1 MVTCLQGLPPPQE
14 IFDLVVRIIKSRTFL
29 EIAIFPGF
37 LNVMLSAAFL
47 TWLER
52 KVIARV
58 QMRIGPLYAGI
69 SGILQPIADGVK
81 LMFKEMIFPELA
93 DLKLLMAC
101 ALGLMLLAFAPVA
114 AIPFGEGLVI
124 ANMDIGLIYVFAV
137 ISLFPSVI
145 LLIGWGSNSKYP
157 FLGGLRSL
165 FQQVAYEIPM
175 WLSVLGIV
183 MLTGT
188 LNLTEIVKAQE
199 RLWFVVPQ
207 ILGFAV
213 FFTAALAELE
223 RTPFD
228 LPEAET
234 ELVMGWMTELSG
246 VPFMLVFLAMYTK
259 LYVMSAL
266 ITTFFLGG
274 WYGPSLLPQPVW
286 FVVKTFLVASA
297 IVVIRG
303 TFPRVR
309 VDILLR
315 AGWTRLLLVALANIF
330 VTVLLIWLGVAWIWR
345 I

>member
-1 MVTCLQGLPPPQE
+1 MVTRLQELPTVQE
-14 IFDLVVRIIKSRTFL
+14 ILRLAANVIGSRTFL
-29 EIAIFPGF
+29 EIIVFPGF
-37 LNVMLSAAFL
+37 LNIMLSAAFL

-58 QMRIGPLYAGI
+58 QLRIGPLYAGM

-93 DLKLLMAC
+93 DAKLLMLC
-101 ALGLMLLAFAPVA
+101 AMGLMLVAAAPVVP
-114 AIPFGEGLVI
+114 IPFGDGLVI

-137 ISLFPSVI
+137 ISLFPSLI
-145 LLIGWGSNSKYP
+145 LLIGWASNSKYS

-188 LNLTEIVKAQE
+188 LNLSKIVEAQQK
-199 RLWFVVPQ
+199 LWFIVPQ
-207 ILGFAV
+207 AVGFAV
-213 FFTAALAELE
+213 FFTAMLAELE

-228 LPEAET
+228 LPEAEP
-234 ELVMGWMTELSG
+234 ELVMGWMTELTG
-246 VPFMLVFLAMYTK
+246 VAFMLGYLAMYTK

-266 ITTFFLGG
+266 VTALFLGG
-274 WYGPSLLPQPVW
+274 WSGPAILPQPVW
-286 FVVKTFLVASA
+286 FVLKTFLVAS
-297 IVVIRG
+297 VVVIIRG

-315 AGWTRLLLVALANIF
+315 DAWTRLLILAFANVF
-330 VTVLLIWLGVAWIWR
+330 VTAGLVWLGLGWIWR
-345 I
+345 V

>member
-1 MVTCLQGLPPPQE
+1 LQGLPTLQE
-14 IFDLVVRIIKSRTFL
+14 ILSLGVRIITSRTFL
-29 EIAIFPGF
+29 QIVVFPGF
-37 LNVMLSAAFL
+37 LNIMLSAAFL

-58 QMRIGPLYAGI
+58 QLRIGPLYAGMW
-69 SGILQPIADGVK
+69 GILQPIADGVK

-93 DLKLLMAC
+93 DAKLLMLC
-101 ALGLMLLAFAPVA
+101 ALGLMLLAAAPVVP
-114 AIPFGEGLVI
+114 IPFGDGLVI

-145 LLIGWGSNSKYP
+145 LLIGWGSNSKYS

-165 FQQVAYEIPM
+165 FQQVGYEIPM

-188 LNLTEIVKAQE
+188 LNLSKIVEAQQK
-199 RLWFVVPQ
+199 LWFVVPQ

-213 FFTAALAELE
+213 FFTAVLAELE

-228 LPEAET
+228 LPEAEP

-246 VPFMLVFLAMYTK
+246 VVFMVGFLAMYTK

-266 ITTFFLGG
+266 ITTLFLGG
-274 WYGPSLLPQPVW
+274 WSGPAILPQPVW
-286 FVVKTFLVASA
+286 FLLKTFLVASA
-297 IVVIRG
+297 VVIIRG

-315 AGWTRLLLVALANIF
+315 TAWTRLLLLAFANVF
-330 VTVLLIWLGVAWIWR
+330 VTAGLIWLGLGGIWR
-345 I
+345 V

>member
-1 MVTCLQGLPPPQE
+1 MQGLPTLQE
-14 IFDLVVRIIKSRTFL
+14 ILSLGVRIITSRTFL
-29 EIAIFPGF
+29 QIVVFPGF
-37 LNVMLSAAFL
+37 LNIMLSAAFL

-58 QMRIGPLYAGI
+58 QLRIGPLYAGMW
-69 SGILQPIADGVK
+69 GILQPIADGVK

-93 DLKLLMAC
+93 DAKLLMLC
-101 ALGLMLLAFAPVA
+101 ALGLMLLAAAPVVP
-114 AIPFGEGLVI
+114 IPFGDGLVI

-145 LLIGWGSNSKYP
+145 LLIGWGSNSKYS

-165 FQQVAYEIPM
+165 FQQVGYEIPM

-188 LNLTEIVKAQE
+188 LNLSKIVEAQQK
-199 RLWFVVPQ
+199 LWFVVPQ

-213 FFTAALAELE
+213 FFTAVLAELE

-228 LPEAET
+228 LPEAEP

-246 VPFMLVFLAMYTK
+246 VVFMVGFLAMYTK

-266 ITTFFLGG
+266 ITTLFLGG
-274 WYGPSLLPQPVW
+274 WSGPAILPQPVW
-286 FVVKTFLVASA
+286 FLLKTFLVASA
-297 IVVIRG
+297 VVIIRG

-315 AGWTRLLLVALANIF
+315 TAWTRLLLLAFANVF
-330 VTVLLIWLGVAWIWR
+330 VTAGLIWLGLGGIWR
-345 I
+345 V

>member
-1 MVTCLQGLPPPQE
+1 LQALPSLEQ
-14 IFDLVVRIIKSRTFL
+14 ILNFAIRIIRSRTFL
-29 EIAIFPGF
+29 EIVFFPGF
-37 LNVMLSAAFL
+37 LNVMLSAALL

-58 QMRIGPLYAGI
+58 QLRIGPLYAGI

-93 DLKLLMAC
+93 DAKLLMLC
-101 ALGLMLLAFAPVA
+101 ALGLMMLAFAPAVV
-114 AIPFGEGLVI
+114 IPFGEGLVI
-124 ANMDIGLIYVFAV
+124 ANMEVGLIYVFAV
-137 ISLFPSVI
+137 TSLFPSVI
-145 LLIGWGSNSKYP
+145 LLIGWASNSKYS

-165 FQQVAYEIPM
+165 FQQVSYEIPM
-175 WLSVLGIV
+175 WISVLGVV

-188 LNLTEIVKAQE
+188 LNLTKIVAAQQK
-199 RLWFVVPQ
+199 LWFVVPQ
-207 ILGFAV
+207 ALGFAV

-246 VPFMLVFLAMYTK
+246 VAFMLGFLAMYTK

-266 ITTFFLGG
+266 ITTLFLGG
-274 WYGPSLLPQPVW
+274 WSGPSFLPQPVW
-286 FVVKTFLVASA
+286 VLLKTFFISSL

-309 VDILLR
+309 VDLLLK
-315 AGWTRLLLVALANIF
+315 AGWTRLLMLALANIF
-330 VTVLLIWLGVAWIWR
+330 VTVILIMLGFDRLWR
-345 I
+345 V

>member
-1 MVTCLQGLPPPQE
+1 MQGLPALQE
-14 IFDLVVRIIKSRTFL
+14 ILNLVLRIITSRTFL
-29 EIAIFPGF
+29 EIVFFPGF

-47 TWLER
+47 VWLER
-52 KVIARV
+52 KVIARI
-58 QMRIGPLYAGI
+58 QLRIGPLYAGL

-81 LMFKEMIFPELA
+81 LMFKEMILPELA
-93 DLKLLMAC
+93 DAKLLMLC
-101 ALGLMLLAFAPVA
+101 ALGLMMLAFAPAA

-124 ANMDIGLIYVFAV
+124 ANMDVGLVYVFAV
-137 ISLFPSVI
+137 MSLFPSVI
-145 LLIGWGSNSKYP
+145 LLIGWGSNSKYS

-188 LNLTEIVKAQE
+188 LNLTKIVEAQQ

-207 ILGFAV
+207 VLGFAV
-213 FFTAALAELE
+213 FFTVALAELE

-246 VPFMLVFLAMYTK
+246 VPFMLGFLAMYTK

-266 ITTFFLGG
+266 ITTLFLGG
-274 WYGPSLLPQPVW
+274 WSGPGFLPQPVW
-286 FVVKTFLVASA
+286 VVLKTFIVAS
-297 IVVIRG
+297 VVFVIRG

-315 AGWTRLLLVALANIF
+315 TGWTRLLVLAFANIF
-330 VTVLLIWLGVAWIWR
+330 VTVALMSIGLGSVWR